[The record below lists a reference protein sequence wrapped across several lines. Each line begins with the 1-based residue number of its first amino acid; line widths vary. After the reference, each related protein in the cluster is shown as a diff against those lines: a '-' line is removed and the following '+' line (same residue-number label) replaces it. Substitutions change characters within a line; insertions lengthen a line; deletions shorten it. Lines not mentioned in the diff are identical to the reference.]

1 MFQILCANL
10 ALNGLDNVEP
20 HQAALGAAPGIL
32 RMPRLRSG
40 NPGHFGA
47 FSFVTPP
54 DGHLLPY
61 DPDAAAET
69 VARVA
74 LDDLDLPACQFMQI
88 DVHDIEGVVLDGAA
102 RTSCRRPPVLYDA
115 KRNSARSPEASR

>member
-1 MFQILCANL
+1 MRISDWSSDVCSSDL
-10 ALNGLDNVEP
+10 NVEP

-32 RMPRLRSG
+32 RMPRLRYG

-54 DGHLLPY
+54 GGHLLPY
-61 DPDAAAET
+61 DPDAEEET

-74 LDDLDLPACQFMQI
+74 LDDLDLPACQFMKI
-88 DVHDIEGVVLDGAA
+88 DVEGMEGEIGRA
-102 RTSCRRPPVLYDA
+102 SCGERV
-115 KRNSARSPEASR
+115 SQCV